1 MTVTEAAKTLEKHL
15 GSNIDKTEARL
26 AAESVRM
33 FLDGRKQDEISE
45 YLLDRVEQIES
56 NLSR

>member
-1 MTVTEAAKTLEKHL
+1 MTLTEAVKILEEHL
-15 GSNIDKTEARL
+15 GPDIDKSEARL
-26 AAESVRM
+26 AAASVRR
-33 FLDGRKQDEISE
+33 FLDGRKQDEMSE